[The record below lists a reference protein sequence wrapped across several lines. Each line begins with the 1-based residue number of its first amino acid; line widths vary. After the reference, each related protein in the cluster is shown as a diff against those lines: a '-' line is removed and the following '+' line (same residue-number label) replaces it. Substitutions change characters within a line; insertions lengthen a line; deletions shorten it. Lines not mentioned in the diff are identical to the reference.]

1 MDNKLKVI
9 SFGFIA
15 GILSGLL
22 GVGGGI
28 ILVPLMVTY
37 LGITQHI
44 AHGTSL
50 AVIVP
55 TAVAGSIVYGFNGN
69 INFMP
74 ALNLAVGSILGASL
88 GARWMK
94 KIPAK
99 QLKQLFGVFLV
110 LVGIRM
116 LIS

>member
-1 MDNKLKVI
+1 MDNKIKVI

-22 GVGGGI
+22 GIGGGI
-28 ILVPLMVTY
+28 VLVPLMVTY
-37 LGITQHI
+37 LGITQHM

-55 TAVAGSIVYGFNGN
+55 TALSASIVYGFNGN
-69 INFMP
+69 TNLLP
-74 ALNLAVGSILGASL
+74 ALNLAVGSIIGATISAK
-88 GARWMK
+88 GMK
-94 KIPAK
+94 KISPGR
-99 QLKQLFGVFLV
+99 LKTLFGIFLI

-116 LIS
+116 IVS